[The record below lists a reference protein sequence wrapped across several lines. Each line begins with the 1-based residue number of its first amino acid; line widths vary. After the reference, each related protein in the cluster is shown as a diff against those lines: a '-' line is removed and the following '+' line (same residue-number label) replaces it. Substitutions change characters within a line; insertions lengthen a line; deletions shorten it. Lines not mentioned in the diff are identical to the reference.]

1 MTEALVAWG
10 ALAGPLRVLCVLGCL
25 LGRATA
31 PPSPIIKFP
40 GDVAPKSDKE
50 VALVSCSAGF
60 KDPNLNKL
68 CRQRL
73 VVSSPHLPSTRGRRG
88 HTTRGRGFSNQ
99 RSGESLAS
107 WRWDLFWKPWGMR
120 CDWRRLL
127 INNLETLRT
136 QQGFEKRLGEGKGVL
151 RQTAGKGLS

>member
-1 MTEALVAWG
+1 MTEALGAWG

-60 KDPNLNKL
+60 SDLNLNKL
-68 CRQRL
+68 HRQRL
-73 VVSSPHLPSTRGRRG
+73 VVSSPHLPLTR
-88 HTTRGRGFSNQ
+88 
-99 RSGESLAS
+99 
-107 WRWDLFWKPWGMR
+107 
-120 CDWRRLL
+120 DWRVGG
-127 INNLETLRT
+127 TRT
-136 QQGFEKRLGEGKGVL
+136 VGEGL
-151 RQTAGKGLS
+151 Q